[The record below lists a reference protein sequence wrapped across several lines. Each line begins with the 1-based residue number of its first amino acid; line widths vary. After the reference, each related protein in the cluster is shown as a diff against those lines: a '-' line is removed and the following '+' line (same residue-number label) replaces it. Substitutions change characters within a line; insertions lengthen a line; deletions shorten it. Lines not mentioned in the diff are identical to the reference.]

1 MEIFVS
7 CFRILI
13 LLSFFVMYY
22 FRIRGLH
29 EESEVDERSRREY
42 EAMLRQMGQAQQE
55 GRGEEAAE
63 NKLPRSSNSMWSR
76 LKRSP

>member
-55 GRGEEAAE
+55 GGGEEAAE
-63 NKLPRSSNSMWSR
+63 NPSPRSSNSMWSR